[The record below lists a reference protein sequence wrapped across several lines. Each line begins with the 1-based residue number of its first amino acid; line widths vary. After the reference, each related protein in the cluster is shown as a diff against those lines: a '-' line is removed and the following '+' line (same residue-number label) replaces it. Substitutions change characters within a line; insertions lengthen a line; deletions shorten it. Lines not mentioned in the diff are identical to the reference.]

1 MANISLNRQVFDKQ
15 QFENTVDTSFTQLNI
30 PVTSSTTTTPPTIEQ
45 FFDFYNQLFYQIPKL
60 GDTNSHS
67 YLVKTSG
74 EYIGNTQND
83 DVIQALIDEINVLR
97 QQVLD
102 LQTQTSSQTLTSLK
116 NTLNNI
122 NG

>member
-1 MANISLNRQVFDKQ
+1 MANISLNKQVFNKT
-15 QFENTVDTSFTQLNI
+15 QFENTVDTSFNQLNI
-30 PVTSSTTTTPPTIEQ
+30 PVTSSTVTFTPTVEQ
-45 FFDFYNQLFYQIPKL
+45 FFEYYNQLFYQIPKL
-60 GDTNSHS
+60 GDTNSHA

-74 EYIGNTQND
+74 DYIGSTQND
-83 DVIQALIDEINVLR
+83 DVVQALIDEINVLR

-102 LQTQTSSQTLTSLK
+102 LQTQTSSQTITSLK

>member
-30 PVTSSTTTTPPTIEQ
+30 PSSATTTPPTIEQ
-45 FFDFYNQLFYQIPKL
+45 FFDYYNQLFYQIPKL

-74 EYIGNTQND
+74 EYIGSTQND
-83 DVIQALIDEINVLR
+83 DVIQALIDEINSLR

>member
-30 PVTSSTTTTPPTIEQ
+30 PVTSSATTTPPTIEQ

-97 QQVLD
+97 QQNLD

>member
-1 MANISLNRQVFDKQ
+1 MANISLNKQVFNKQ
-15 QFENTVDTSFTQLNI
+15 QFENTVDTSFTQLSI
-30 PVTSSTTTTPPTIEQ
+30 PVTSSVITQTPTVEQ
-45 FFDFYNQLFYQIPKL
+45 FFEYYNQLFYQIPKL
-60 GDTNSHS
+60 GDTNSHA

-74 EYIGNTQND
+74 DYIGSTQND

-102 LQTQTSSQTLTSLK
+102 LQTSTSSQTLTSLK
-116 NTLNNI
+116 NILNNL

>member
-30 PVTSSTTTTPPTIEQ
+30 PVTSSAITIPPTIEQ
-45 FFDFYNQLFYQIPKL
+45 FFDFYNQLFYQIPKF

-74 EYIGNTQND
+74 EYIDSTQND

-97 QQVLD
+97 QQNLD

-116 NTLNNI
+116 NTLDNI

>member
-30 PVTSSTTTTPPTIEQ
+30 PVTSSVVTTPPTIEQ

-60 GDTNSHS
+60 GDTNSHA

-97 QQVLD
+97 QQNLD

>member
-30 PVTSSTTTTPPTIEQ
+30 PVTSSAITTPPTIEQ
-45 FFDFYNQLFYQIPKL
+45 FFDFYNQLFYQIPKF

-74 EYIGNTQND
+74 EYIDSTQND

-97 QQVLD
+97 QQNLD

-116 NTLNNI
+116 NTLDNI

>member
-1 MANISLNRQVFDKQ
+1 MANISLNKQVFNKT
-15 QFENTVDTSFTQLNI
+15 QFENTVDTSFNQLNI
-30 PVTSSTTTTPPTIEQ
+30 PVTSSAIIQTPTVEQ
-45 FFDFYNQLFYQIPKL
+45 FFEYYNQLFYQIPKL
-60 GDTNSHS
+60 GDTNSHA

-74 EYIGNTQND
+74 EYIGSTQND

-102 LQTQTSSQTLTSLK
+102 LQTSTSSQTLTSLK
-116 NTLNNI
+116 NTLNNL